1 MRLTLLLVLLL
12 LCSCVTQRGAERYFD
27 DNPEELAAYVDENEA
42 LTQRHGAAYA
52 ARHFSVKPT
61 PPALAPTATIQPG
74 RLAPWPL
81 LERSPAARH
90 YSPRAE
96 CPKCDGTHTTKT
108 VYLQDTTNLNALGTE
123 LRQVRT
129 TNKGLTQQLER
140 TEKER
145 DYWQDMNRKK
155 FWTLIA
161 MAIFALLFILF
172 RVLASRV
179 RVS

>member
-1 MRLTLLLVLLL
+1 MLLL
-12 LCSCVTQRGAERYFD
+12 LSSCVTQRGAERYFD
-27 DNPEELAAYVDENEA
+27 DNPEELAAYVDDNEA
-42 LTQRHGAAYA
+42 YTQQHGAAYA
-52 ARHFSVKPT
+52 AKHFPVKPT
-61 PPALAPTATIQPG
+61 PPALAPTAAIRPG

-81 LERSPAARH
+81 LERSPAARQ
-90 YSPRAE
+90 YSPLVRCPE
-96 CPKCDGTHTTKT
+96 CKGTHTIET
-108 VYLQDTTNLNALGTE
+108 VYLQDTATLQALGTQ

-129 TNKGLTQQLER
+129 ANKGLAQQLKR

-145 DYWQDMNRKK
+145 DYWQEMNRKK
-155 FWTLIA
+155 LWALIA